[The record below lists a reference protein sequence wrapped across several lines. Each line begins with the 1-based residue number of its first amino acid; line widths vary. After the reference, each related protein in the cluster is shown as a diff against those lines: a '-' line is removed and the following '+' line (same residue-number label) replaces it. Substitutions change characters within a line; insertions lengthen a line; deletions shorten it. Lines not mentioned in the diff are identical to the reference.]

1 MFMKF
6 PPLML
11 KKIKRRKKKVLSNCF
26 LFPHT
31 EQGLDEEVRLG
42 FEIYYPI
49 TYTVALFPL
58 NNEK

>member
-1 MFMKF
+1 MKF

-11 KKIKRRKKKVLSNCF
+11 KKIKRRKKKVLPNCF

-31 EQGLDEEVRLG
+31 EQGLDEEVRFG

-49 TYTVALFPL
+49 TYTVALF
-58 NNEK
+58 